1 MNLKI
6 EIMKKGVLTGYALVA
21 AIAFLMQSCVD
32 DPILPNGGCGG
43 GIDTTWVN
51 DSTGNNGD
59 PNGGGN
65 GTPDDSTYWGGGNG
79 TDSTDWNGGDPSGG
93 GNGGG
98 STGDTT
104 IWNGGNGDP
113 TDTIGGN

>member
-1 MNLKI
+1 
-6 EIMKKGVLTGYALVA
+6 MKRGVLTGYGIIA
-21 AIAFLMQSCVD
+21 AVAFLMQSCVD
-32 DPILPNGGCGG
+32 DPITPNGTCGG
-43 GIDTTWVN
+43 GIDTTWVS
-51 DSTGNNGD
+51 DTTGNNGD

-65 GTPDDSTYWGGGNG
+65 GTPGDTTNWGGGNG
-79 TDSTDWNGGDPSGG
+79 TDSTDWNGGGDPSGG

-113 TDTIGGN
+113 SDTIGGN